1 MLMLAEE
8 RTMKFTRNKH
18 GEMVR
23 LSEDTCNF
31 ILRYCLNCLTPAE
44 HRLALTP
51 RIYHFLEDDC
61 EEGKEVIKKTVVLAK
76 GFKST

>member
-8 RTMKFTRNKH
+8 RTMKLTRNKH

-23 LSEDTCNF
+23 LSENTCNF
-31 ILRYCLNCLTPAE
+31 ILKYCFNCLSPAE

-51 RIYHFLEDDC
+51 RTYKFLEDDY
-61 EEGKEVIKKTVVLAK
+61 EEGKEVIKIDL
-76 GFKST
+76 